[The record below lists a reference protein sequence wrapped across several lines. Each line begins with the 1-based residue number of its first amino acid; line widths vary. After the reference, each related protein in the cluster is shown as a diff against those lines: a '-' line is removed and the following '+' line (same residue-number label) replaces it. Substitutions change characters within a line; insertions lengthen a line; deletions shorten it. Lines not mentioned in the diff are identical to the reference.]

1 MTDANPLQFCEGLRE
16 TLVRY
21 LATTVGVSDDYPE
34 LARHIR
40 AELKQTAT
48 LVKGPYLETLPDFE
62 KGRTIADLCAADVLH
77 GNWAAL
83 SAGGHGAHLWTR
95 PLHGHQ
101 DRALTFARTGEN
113 YLVATGTGSGK
124 TEAFLYP
131 LIDRVLRDPDRSRP
145 GVRAIIIY
153 PLNALANDQLYF
165 RLAPLLLRDLGDPR
179 ITFGRFTSA
188 VGATDDRRQVED
200 QLRSNQ
206 LLMEALG
213 SPAAIPASWL
223 LSRQEMLE
231 RPPHILITNYAM
243 LEHLLLL
250 PRNAPLFAGA
260 CLQTLVLDEVHT
272 YTGAQAIE
280 VAFLLRKLKNHLGLQ
295 PGQLKC
301 VATSASLPPGERAER
316 QILEFASDLFGERFG
331 HVIRG
336 RRLQHRALAAPGA
349 EWSLPADAWA
359 RLGAKLRA
367 EANPA
372 ELTPGSWNAMCE
384 AAAAPA
390 AMVESL
396 GPLGAALVAR
406 FGLNREVRALARALV
421 SGVRRFEDVAGEL
434 FGVGA
439 EAADALAGLVAV
451 GLLCRAD
458 PGEFP
463 LLPARYHVAA
473 TGIEGA
479 CVRLDGD
486 APEGWSDLVLKRSAE
501 GPNGEPYYPLL
512 RCVSCARPFVE
523 AWREGGHLR
532 PRPTSLR
539 SAHREVFWLGRL
551 PVVQTDDEEEE
562 AGQDGG
568 ELLAIT
574 FDPKDGRIVG
584 GRGSGTVTLRCVPAE
599 KDEDDGRL
607 YVRRCPACGYR
618 ARRTP
623 EALTRLSPGDDAL
636 AAVVTQETLEA
647 LPARSGDGTARPLD
661 GRKLLVFSDN
671 RQDAA
676 FFAPY
681 FERTSL
687 ELSVRG
693 AVFAACAE
701 AGGPRALRAVVRSAQ
716 EHLGNGDPGAVRLY
730 DADGATQLDDD
741 EVERLLL
748 GLTVAEF
755 CLPGARRTSL
765 EALGLVAVDYDQR
778 SLEALLRQ
786 LEPRAPE
793 AVKPILRDL
802 TMVLFEQIRRAR
814 AINAFAGLQL
824 TDARL
829 WTDAFAHRDVAFVP
843 SGARG
848 RKLNWLPSPSRLET
862 SRRGWLLHRRLG
874 LTPDEVS
881 QFLQDFWEQ
890 AFNATLLVAHEGGRV
905 LDLQHL
911 RLVDGGRR
919 PLFRCRACGLT
930 QPHHVGERCTA
941 LRCEG
946 TVEAVPEDV
955 RERWRLDQHY
965 VRRVT
970 QAVTRPAIAREHTAA
985 IATGAR
991 ERIEAQF
998 RDGSINLLSC
1008 TTTMEMGVDLGDL
1021 EAVVCRNVPPSI
1033 ANYQQRAGRAGRR
1046 AQAAPLTV
1054 TVARNGNFDQAAF
1067 AAFDRYLEE
1076 VPTVARVAL
1085 DNAEFFRRHQ
1095 ESVLLAG
1102 FLRHRVQ
1109 NLERNSP
1116 RLRDLVGESFDNPAA
1131 VDGFC
1136 TDLSAWLESEPGRG
1150 KLALAARLADHLPE
1164 AVAHIGRRGDNLANG
1179 FRETMRTFAIVHAD
1193 RLEGFRERIAS
1204 AAAAAKHGAAAAQQ
1218 IQQKRYL
1225 DQRLVDLF
1233 SRQAIIPTYS
1243 FPVHDVRLEVI
1254 REAKG
1259 RAQHWDGGDSGVELS
1274 RDAALGISE
1283 YAPGAEVVA
1292 AGRIWVSAGIARYPK
1307 EFMPDRFYRS
1317 CDACYHVQIADDR
1330 GELAQSCPNCGAAYA
1345 TPTRT
1350 CVEPI
1355 GFVTSIADRNGR
1367 DPGVSR
1373 LRSRPADEARLITI
1387 PRLDRF
1393 IEGDV
1398 SGVRFVTLRGAPLPD
1413 EIEAEGRLVVINRGP
1428 KGFGFLRCPW
1438 CEHAEPAK
1446 PAFGAQKLSKHSDP
1460 RTGEAC
1466 GAGGSKQV
1474 WPADLAH
1481 VFETDVVQLRFS
1493 RRFPELPESAPAAE
1507 RESFLRTLS
1516 EALRLAASRLLG
1528 VDRRDLRSTHLV
1540 APEGPVVALYD
1551 GVPGGAGYSRRIG
1564 TQEAPIRR
1572 LLEEAAELLECR
1584 AGQCASSCRAC
1595 LNDYGN
1601 QLWWD
1606 VFDRKPVLAWLRDL
1620 LAARADRVPGAEY
1633 GAVHW
1638 ANPSLADLA
1647 RHLESRTEVFVCA
1660 PTLSGPEPD
1669 AEAARETL
1677 VFLRG
1682 LAERGTCVNIVTAC
1696 AATQA
1701 VTGLPP
1707 AERALFHYL
1716 GEFAAPEISRV
1727 RWLRAPD
1734 DVAMPARVF
1743 TPPGPGAFA
1752 VLTDLP
1758 SGPLLDRLLPGRLA
1772 LLSAPK
1778 DDPLGLLAFMKRL
1791 VPQDPPAAQAYA
1803 AVRRW
1808 HLRAGE
1814 RRDLREIFSE
1824 LTAAKA
1830 RAITIRD
1837 PYCIANEENRR
1848 HLGSFL
1854 AGLLGILADL
1864 GQIAVVYRF
1873 DPRGAES
1880 ESQQQQAAKRL
1891 LVGILGG
1898 DRVRFIPYQRRGSK
1912 DDFHDRVVDIIVA
1925 EPAEIEGEHSFE
1937 LTGGVD
1943 RLMGERFETRVF
1955 YTRGRRGAD
1964 RQPTQQ
1970 ATASSRSGAHR

>member
-1 MTDANPLQFCEGLRE
+1 MTDANPLQFCDRLRE
-16 TLVRY
+16 TIVRY
-21 LATTVGVSDDYPE
+21 LATTLGVSDDYPG
-34 LARHIR
+34 LARRIR
-40 AELKQTAT
+40 AELKRNAT

-77 GNWAAL
+77 RDWSAL
-83 SAGGHGAHLWTR
+83 RAGGRGAHLWTR

-101 DRALTFARTGEN
+101 DRALSLARAGEN

-131 LIDRVLRDPDRSRP
+131 LIDRILRDPERDRP
-145 GVRAIIIY
+145 GVRAVIIY

-165 RLAPLLLRDLGDPR
+165 RLAPLLLRDLGDPG

-188 VGATDDRRQVED
+188 VRAAADRREVED
-200 QLRSNQ
+200 ELRRNE

-223 LSRQEMLE
+223 LSRREMLE

-260 CLQTLVLDEVHT
+260 RLQTLVLDEVHT

-280 VAFLLRKLKNHLGLQ
+280 VAFLLCKLKNHLDLE
-295 PGQLKC
+295 PGRLSC
-301 VATSASLPPGERAER
+301 VGTSASLPPGERAESR
-316 QILEFASDLFGERFG
+316 VLEFASDLFGERFG

-336 RRLQHRALAAPGA
+336 HRLQHPALAAPGS
-349 EWSLPADAWA
+349 EWSLPAEAWA
-359 RLGAKLRA
+359 RLGAALRD
-367 EANPA
+367 EASLVDLAPRA
-372 ELTPGSWNAMCE
+372 WNAMCE
-384 AAAAPA
+384 AAGAPSARVEAA
-390 AMVESL
+390 

-406 FGLNREVRALARALV
+406 FGLNREVRALARALA
-421 SGVRRFEDVAGEL
+421 SGVRRFEDVAGEV
-434 FGVGA
+434 FGARA
-439 EAADALAGLVAV
+439 EAADALAGVVAV

-523 AWREGGHLR
+523 TWREDGHLR

-539 SAHREVFWLGRL
+539 SAQREVFWLGRL
-551 PVVQTDDEEEE
+551 PVVQTDDEEDE
-562 AGQDGG
+562 AGQDAG
-568 ELLAIT
+568 EIPSIT

-584 GRGSGTVTLRCVPAE
+584 GQRSGTVTLRCVPAE

-647 LPARSGDGTARPLD
+647 LPARGGDGTARPLE
-661 GRKLLVFSDN
+661 GRKLLIFSDN

-693 AVFAACAE
+693 AVFAACAG
-701 AGGPRALRAVVRSAQ
+701 AGSARALRAVVRSAQ

-730 DADGATQLDDD
+730 DADGATPLDAD

-765 EALGLVAVDYDQR
+765 EALGLVAVDYDPQR
-778 SLEALLRQ
+778 LDALLGR
-786 LEPRAPE
+786 LERLAPE
-793 AVKPILRDL
+793 AAKPIVRDL
-802 TMVLFEQIRRAR
+802 ALVLLEQIRRAR

-843 SGARG
+843 SGAQG

-874 LTPDEVS
+874 LTPDEVV

-890 AFNATLLVAHEGGRV
+890 AFNAKLLVAHEGGRV

-919 PLFRCRACGLT
+919 PLFRCGACGLT
-930 QPHHVGERCTA
+930 QPHHVGGRCTA
-941 LRCEG
+941 LRCKG

-955 RERWRLDQHY
+955 RGRWRQDQHY

-970 QAVTRPAIAREHTAA
+970 QAATRPAIAREHTAA
-985 IATGAR
+985 IATAAR
-991 ERIEAQF
+991 ELIEAQF
-998 RDGSINLLSC
+998 RDGRINLLSC

-1076 VPTVARVAL
+1076 VPAVARVAL
-1085 DNAEFFRRHQ
+1085 DNADFFRRHQ

-1102 FLRHRVQ
+1102 FLRHRVRD
-1109 NLERNSP
+1109 LERNSP
-1116 RLRDLVGESFDNPAA
+1116 RLRDLVGERFDTPAA
-1131 VDGFC
+1131 VDDFC
-1136 TDLSAWLESEPGRG
+1136 ADLSAWLESQPGRRQ
-1150 KLALAARLADHLPE
+1150 LALAARLADHLPE
-1164 AVAHIGRRGDNLANG
+1164 ALAHIGRRSDRLANG
-1179 FRETMRTFAIVHAD
+1179 FRETMRTFAVVHAD
-1193 RLEGFRERIAS
+1193 RLKGFRERIA
-1204 AAAAAKHGAAAAQQ
+1204 AAAEAGNHGAAAAQQ
-1218 IQQKRYL
+1218 AQQRRYL

-1254 REAKG
+1254 REAG
-1259 RAQHWDGGDSGVELS
+1259 GWAQPWEGGDNGVELS

-1307 EFMPDRFYRS
+1307 EFMPDRYYRS
-1317 CDACYHVQIADDR
+1317 CDVCHHVQIADDR
-1330 GELAQSCPNCGAAYA
+1330 GELAQSCPNCGASYA
-1345 TPTRT
+1345 APPRT

-1387 PRLDRF
+1387 PKLDRF
-1393 IEGDV
+1393 AEGDV
-1398 SGVRFVTLRGAPLPD
+1398 PGVRFVTLRGSPLPG
-1413 EIEAEGRLVVINRGP
+1413 EAEAEGRLVVINRGP
-1428 KGFGFLRCPW
+1428 KGFGFLRCPR
-1438 CEHAEPAK
+1438 CEHAEPAR
-1446 PAFGAQKLSKHSDP
+1446 AASGAQRLTAHRDP

-1466 GAGGSKQV
+1466 GAGGGEQV

-1493 RRFPELPESAPAAE
+1493 RPFPEPADTAPAAG

-1528 VDRRDLRSTHLV
+1528 VDRRDLRSTYVV

-1551 GVPGGAGYSRRIG
+1551 GIPGGAGYSRRIG
-1564 TQEAPIRR
+1564 SEEAPIRR

-1606 VFDRKPVLAWLRDL
+1606 VFNRKPVLAWLRDL
-1620 LAARADRVPGAEY
+1620 LAARADRVPGAEN
-1633 GAVHW
+1633 GAVRW
-1638 ANPSLADLA
+1638 GSPSLADLDA
-1647 RHLESRTEVFVCA
+1647 RLAGRPEVFVCA

-1669 AEAARETL
+1669 AEAARATL

-1682 LAERGTCVNIVTAC
+1682 LAERGTRVNIVTAC
-1696 AATQA
+1696 SATEGVA
-1701 VTGLPP
+1701 GLPP

-1716 GEFAAPEISRV
+1716 GEFATPAVQRV
-1727 RWLRAPD
+1727 RWLRSPD
-1734 DVAMPARVF
+1734 GVPSPARLF
-1743 TPPGPGAFA
+1743 TPPRTGRARRAHGPALWAASRRAAARHAG
-1752 VLTDLP
+1752 P
-1758 SGPLLDRLLPGRLA
+1758 S
-1772 LLSAPK
+1772 
-1778 DDPLGLLAFMKRL
+1778 
-1791 VPQDPPAAQAYA
+1791 
-1803 AVRRW
+1803 
-1808 HLRAGE
+1808 LRAGG
-1814 RRDLREIFSE
+1814 RP
-1824 LTAAKA
+1824 AA
-1830 RAITIRD
+1830 
-1837 PYCIANEENRR
+1837 
-1848 HLGSFL
+1848 S
-1854 AGLLGILADL
+1854 AGLHGHAGPAGSPGGPGLRGGATLA
-1864 GQIAVVYRF
+1864 
-1873 DPRGAES
+1873 PS
-1880 ESQQQQAAKRL
+1880 
-1891 LVGILGG
+1891 
-1898 DRVRFIPYQRRGSK
+1898 
-1912 DDFHDRVVDIIVA
+1912 
-1925 EPAEIEGEHSFE
+1925 
-1937 LTGGVD
+1937 
-1943 RLMGERFETRVF
+1943 
-1955 YTRGRRGAD
+1955 GRRA
-1964 RQPTQQ
+1964 
-1970 ATASSRSGAHR
+1970 A